1 MQAAAQTTQCSKAE
15 GEKRGTPAL
24 RKDTSVDAALEG
36 KSLRSA
42 RARLILYN
50 LARHNEPSSI
60 APAVAAQ
67 GPVISSILRFASRA
81 PKLTSSCWQPAIEL
95 SGGGGGGGGGTRVQ
109 KAANCS
115 FCQSTDPDDL
125 ASVDAAVLINIPQ
138 PRRKRFTGFPR
149 LPDHPPPRA
158 SASLPPPP
166 RTLMESG
173 RLWRTSSAAH
183 LKAGETLLDKLL
195 DSGLYTGEITELSGG
210 PGAGK
215 SQVCFAAAVHTAHR
229 LRQSVIY
236 VDTAGG
242 LSAGRLLQMLR
253 VQTDQTE
260 EQMEA
265 LQRIRVFRV
274 FDIFSLLGCL
284 HDLRCGGLQQAS
296 LGGGSVKAVIV
307 DSVSAII
314 SPTLGGKQNEG
325 MSLMMQVAGTL
336 KTIAKDFNVAVL
348 VTNHV
353 TRGAGGEVLAG
364 LGLSWSHVPRTRVL
378 LERSEGRRTATLV
391 KSSRQPCRIKAEFDF
406 NRESRP
412 GEGRLGGERA
422 TGS

>member
-1 MQAAAQTTQCSKAE
+1 MVVL
-15 GEKRGTPAL
+15 RGDMCPGLDGDIVRDL
-24 RKDTSVDAALEG
+24 R
-36 KSLRSA
+36 
-42 RARLILYN
+42 
-50 LARHNEPSSI
+50 
-60 APAVAAQ
+60 
-67 GPVISSILRFASRA
+67 
-81 PKLTSSCWQPAIEL
+81 
-95 SGGGGGGGGGTRVQ
+95 
-109 KAANCS
+109 AANVTTVEDLVAS
-115 FCQSTDPDDL
+115 DLEDL
-125 ASVDAAVLINIPQ
+125 ATRCSVSYKALSAVRRVLLAQHAAFPVSGADLYAELVSSTAILS
-138 PRRKRFTGFPR
+138 TGVP
-149 LPDHPPPRA
+149 
-158 SASLPPPP
+158 S
-166 RTLMESG
+166 
-173 RLWRTSSAAH
+173 
-183 LKAGETLLDKLL
+183 LDKLL

-406 NRESRP
+406 NQESRP